1 MTRGLQATII
11 AIGSA
16 IALGVAGN
24 LAYSWLKD
32 VWRSVK
38 KLKHLKPDENENIE
52 RAVARSSAE
61 ATLFCVER
69 ALGFENPKPIRTR
82 LKAIRSGCRAR
93 LRRLSRDFYPIGIDH
108 KRIIK
113 IEGNE
118 EYGALI
124 CQREIDSI
132 ESSYGE
138 LTDEIRVQFRKEW
151 FELLVRQYLFQIK
164 YDDPVEHVVQL
175 KKLDEVEGKINEV
188 LGQVDGLRS
197 SPAAYS
203 LPALGLLIGRNEE
216 VKLGTERW
224 RRDRLSPLLI
234 LGPPGIGKSKL
245 GLALLYDDA
254 TRNRFGE
261 RRYHIRCDAFRS
273 AKEVVAEIGSI
284 WFGLRPGPTFA
295 GQLIAELK
303 RGECAVFLDNF
314 ETPWRTDTYG
324 CEQWLQQL
332 LGVDGVWLSVGMQGN
347 EFPGGIDWAE
357 PLRPC
362 QLNFD
367 DARHLFCAVSRNP
380 GHYSDPRLETLLGDM
395 NGIPHAIELLA
406 AQAQGE
412 KDLEILAERWL
423 QEKTKLL
430 QRGSDHSKQTDIE
443 VSYDFAISNP
453 SLDGEPRHLLRILAC
468 PPAGLPESALEA
480 VSQCGSQHRA
490 VARLVGSAL
499 VYAEKNQLRMLAPL
513 RMYVSGEPKYRAS
526 VDEIAPV
533 WKHFLA
539 LSAQWKEIK
548 PPSPGIDTQSREE
561 TDRLQKHGLITLEE
575 QLGFGYAN
583 LRWAVEVA
591 AAQDADGVID
601 GAIGLNRL
609 SRTHLPVGEPDLLLL
624 ARDVARKNHFPGQER
639 CVAELGSE
647 LCNAAKA
654 GQEDVMRRLLEAGV
668 SADVSDPLG
677 YTALHHAAST
687 GRRSTVS
694 LLLEKRASV
703 DSLDRYHRTPLLVA
717 CTYGRTEVVERL
729 LEGGA
734 DPTIEEPLGLTP
746 LDLTVVSNRRAVLEA
761 FITSGVS
768 TNQLNSRGMSLLSLA
783 ASVGDIAMVEL
794 LLAKGADPNF
804 PAQPGPKPLMI
815 AALRGKKDIVETL
828 CRAGSLVDALDTRG
842 MSALMCACW
851 LGRTGIVE
859 VLIQHHADV
868 NLETPS
874 GWSALMFSAA
884 FESQQGDEALPLVQ
898 WLVAAGANRAPK
910 NATGSIAARLATLC
924 GRADHES
931 AQWPAENRAAQGGTI

>member
-1 MTRGLQATII
+1 MTRGLLTTII
-11 AIGSA
+11 GIGGAIS
-16 IALGVAGN
+16 LGVAGN
-24 LAYSWLKD
+24 LAHGWLTGA
-32 VWRSVK
+32 WRTSVK

-52 RAVARSSAE
+52 RAVARSSVE

-93 LRRLSRDFYPIGIDH
+93 LRRLSRDFRPVEIDH

-118 EYGALI
+118 QYGALI

-132 ESSYGE
+132 ESFYGE

-164 YDDPVEHVVQL
+164 YDDPVEHVVLL
-175 KKLDEVEGKINEV
+175 KKVDEVEGKIDEV
-188 LGQVDGLRS
+188 LDQVDGLRS
-197 SPAAYS
+197 Y
-203 LPALGLLIGRNEE
+203 
-216 VKLGTERW
+216 
-224 RRDRLSPLLI
+224 
-234 LGPPGIGKSKL
+234 
-245 GLALLYDDA
+245 
-254 TRNRFGE
+254 
-261 RRYHIRCDAFRS
+261 
-273 AKEVVAEIGSI
+273 
-284 WFGLRPGPTFA
+284 
-295 GQLIAELK
+295 
-303 RGECAVFLDNF
+303 
-314 ETPWRTDTYG
+314 
-324 CEQWLQQL
+324 
-332 LGVDGVWLSVGMQGN
+332 
-347 EFPGGIDWAE
+347 
-357 PLRPC
+357 
-362 QLNFD
+362 
-367 DARHLFCAVSRNP
+367 
-380 GHYSDPRLETLLGDM
+380 
-395 NGIPHAIELLA
+395 
-406 AQAQGE
+406 
-412 KDLEILAERWL
+412 
-423 QEKTKLL
+423 
-430 QRGSDHSKQTDIE
+430 
-443 VSYDFAISNP
+443 
-453 SLDGEPRHLLRILAC
+453 
-468 PPAGLPESALEA
+468 
-480 VSQCGSQHRA
+480 
-490 VARLVGSAL
+490 
-499 VYAEKNQLRMLAPL
+499 
-513 RMYVSGEPKYRAS
+513 
-526 VDEIAPV
+526 EIAPV

-561 TDRLQKHGLITLEE
+561 IDLRQKHGLISLEE
-575 QLGFGYAN
+575 QIGFGYAN

-609 SRTHLPVGEPDLLLL
+609 SRSHLPVGEPDVLLL

-654 GQEDVMRRLLEAGV
+654 GQEDVMLRLLESGV

-703 DSLDRYHRTPLLVA
+703 DSLDRYHRTPLFVA

-729 LEGGA
+729 LEERA
-734 DPTIEEPLGLTP
+734 DPTIEEAGGLTP
-746 LDLTVVSNRRAVLEA
+746 LDLAVVSNRRSILEA

-768 TNQLNSRGMSLLSLA
+768 MNQLNSRGMSPLCLA

-804 PAQPGPKPLMI
+804 PAQPSPKPLMI

-828 CRAGSLVDALDTRG
+828 CRAGSPVDALDTRG

-851 LGRTGIVE
+851 LGRTEIVE

-884 FESQQGDEALPLVQ
+884 FESQQGDEALRLVQ
-898 WLVAAGANRAPK
+898 WLVAAGANRAP
-910 NATGSIAARLATLC
+910 NATGSVAARLATLC

-931 AQWPAENRAAQGGTI
+931 AQSPAENRGAPGGTI

>member
-38 KLKHLKPDENENIE
+38 NLKHLKPDENENIE

-468 PPAGLPESALEA
+468 LPAGLPESALEA